1 MDSLKLCQSDLHL
14 HTNLSCCAP
23 ETTFAESYLPYCD
36 SEGIKTLGFSNH
48 LYTWRKLEETL
59 KIRDEIEK
67 IKANSDLKILVGCEA
82 ETVFGAEPDLDPR
95 DSSLFDY
102 VLLAPSH
109 ILNIR
114 KRYNHI
120 DLDDIDTYREL
131 LVENFK
137 AACRLQYKVPT
148 GIAHPLYPIC
158 HKAQQEVLDGISD
171 EQLVEC
177 FTLAAQ
183 NDKSIEIHACIYRG
197 TVELDQ
203 DGLSPTYIKF
213 LKIAKQCGCK
223 FHFGSDAHKPE
234 TFIGSHAKLERAAR
248 RAGITQNDL
257 WSIAK

>member
-14 HTNLSCCAP
+14 HTNLSYCAP
-23 ETTFAESYLPYCD
+23 ETTVAASFLPHCE

-48 LYTWRKLEETL
+48 FYTWRGLEHTL
-59 KIRDEIEK
+59 KIRDEIEE
-67 IKANSDLKILVGCEA
+67 IRAHSNLKILVGCEA
-82 ETVFGAEPDLDPR
+82 ETVFGAEPDLSLQ
-95 DSSLFDY
+95 DSALFDY
-102 VLLAPSH
+102 VLLSPSH
-109 ILNIR
+109 ILNV
-114 KRYNHI
+114 KDRYSHI

-158 HKAQQEVLDGISD
+158 HKSQQEVLDGITD

-177 FTLAAQ
+177 FTIAAQ
-183 NDKSIEIHACIYRG
+183 NDKSIEIHACLYRE
-197 TVELDQ
+197 TAQLD
-203 DGLSPTYIKF
+203 DEGLSPTYIKF

-234 TFIGSHAKLERAAR
+234 AFIDSHAKLERAAE
-248 RAGITQNDL
+248 RAGITEDDL
-257 WSIAK
+257 WSVAK